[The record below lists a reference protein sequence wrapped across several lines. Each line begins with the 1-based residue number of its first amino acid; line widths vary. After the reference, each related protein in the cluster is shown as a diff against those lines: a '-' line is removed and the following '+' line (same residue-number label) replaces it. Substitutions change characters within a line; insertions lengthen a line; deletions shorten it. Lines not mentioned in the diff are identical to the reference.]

1 MMTTCI
7 LAALSFGLA
16 LGQSAEPPPL
26 FEAADVHVS
35 APSTN
40 QFPNM
45 RGGRLHAGRNEIM
58 TATMVDLIR
67 TAYGVDAQNVVGGPN
82 WLEFDRFD
90 VIAKAPAAA
99 TPEKL
104 RLMLQALLADRF
116 GLTTH
121 PDNQPLPGF
130 VLTLGKR
137 KLQLKA
143 SDGPGQN
150 GCSGQ

>member
-1 MMTTCI
+1 
-7 LAALSFGLA
+7 
-16 LGQSAEPPPL
+16 
-26 FEAADVHVS
+26 
-35 APSTN
+35 
-40 QFPNM
+40 
-45 RGGRLHAGRNEIM
+45 M

-67 TAYGVDAQNVVGGPN
+67 TAYGVDAQNVIGGPN

-99 TPEKL
+99 SPETLK
-104 RLMLQALLADRF
+104 LMLQALLADRF

-137 KLQLKA
+137 KLQLKDLRRPRRKWLPFPTDPSSA
-143 SDGPGQN
+143 WRHRWTSRGDL
-150 GCSGQ
+150 S